1 MVVGVAVVVLASGG
15 GGGLVADTRGA
26 GTTMPSPTSLGTPIA
41 SSATPAA
48 RPSGSQAS
56 ASPSASV
63 SPGVSAEPSQRP
75 IGFVVVGSTT
85 LYYAADGTVV
95 PVPAVDGLKIR
106 INAGKAEYRAVQ
118 ANPYGLGAGAY
129 AGEFRP
135 LVAAGQIDGS
145 SAQTGGLVL
154 VPGVVT
160 RLISDQLASTKP
172 DVPRWL
178 VALPVDIRTSAGS
191 VAVSYD
197 QFGQIGSSSAPR
209 VEIRYTGSLPVV
221 EADPFNGGYHVL
233 VEGVTATDWQI
244 IDPVRLSLPA
254 DKIDPAL
261 AMNQLVV
268 YGSGV
273 PTSGEKLIRRDIGH
287 DGKVRVGQVMLSAA
301 SSVSVS
307 LVVAGSHADLD
318 PDKVLRIGDAP
329 VFVASS

>member
-1 MVVGVAVVVLASGG
+1 MVVGVAVVVQASGG
-15 GGGLVADTRGA
+15 GGGLVADTGGA
-26 GTTMPSPTSLGTPIA
+26 GTTMPRPTSLSTPTA
-41 SSATPAA
+41 ASATPAA
-48 RPSGSQAS
+48 RPSGSQTS
-56 ASPSASV
+56 ASPSASA
-63 SPGVSAEPSQRP
+63 SPGVSAEPSQRQG
-75 IGFVVVGSTT
+75 GFVVVGSTT
-85 LYYAADGTVV
+85 FYYAADGTVM
-95 PVPAVDGLKIR
+95 PVPTVAGLR
-106 INAGKAEYRAVQ
+106 VGINAGKAEYRAVQ
-118 ANPYGLGAGAY
+118 SNPYGLGAGAY

-154 VPGVVT
+154 VPGVVA

-172 DVPRWL
+172 DVPRWV

-191 VAVSYD
+191 VSVSYD
-197 QFGQIGSSSAPR
+197 QFGQIGSSNAPR
-209 VEIRYTGSLPVV
+209 VEIRYSGSLPVV
-221 EADPFNGGYHVL
+221 EAVPSNGGYHVL

-273 PTSGEKLIRRDIGH
+273 PTSAGKLIRRDIGH

-301 SSVSVS
+301 SSVSIS
-307 LVVAGSHADLD
+307 LVVAESHADLG
-318 PDKVLRIGDAP
+318 PDKVLMVGTVP

>member
-1 MVVGVAVVVLASGG
+1 MVVGVAVLVLASGG
-15 GGGLVADTRGA
+15 GGGLVADTGSA
-26 GTTMPSPTSLGTPIA
+26 GTTMPRPTSLSTPTGA
-41 SSATPAA
+41 FATPAA
-48 RPSGSQAS
+48 RPSGSPAS
-56 ASPSASV
+56 ASPSTSA
-63 SPGVSAEPSQRP
+63 SPGVSAEPTQRQG
-75 IGFVVVGSTT
+75 GFAVVGSTT
-85 LYYAADGTVV
+85 FYYAADGTVM
-95 PVPAVDGLKIR
+95 PVPTVAGLKVG

-118 ANPYGLGAGAY
+118 SNPYGLGVGAY

-154 VPGVVT
+154 VPGVVN
-160 RLISDQLASTKP
+160 RLISDELASTKP
-172 DVPRWL
+172 DVPRWV

-197 QFGQIGSSSAPR
+197 QYGQIGSSSAPR
-209 VEIRYTGSLPVV
+209 VEIRYSGSLPVV
-221 EADPFNGGYHVL
+221 EAVPNNGGYHVL

-273 PTSGEKLIRRDIGH
+273 PTSGGNLIRRDIGH

-301 SSVSVS
+301 SSVSIS
-307 LVVAGSHADLD
+307 LVVAGSHADLG
-318 PDKVLRIGDAP
+318 PDKVLMVGDVP

>member
-1 MVVGVAVVVLASGG
+1 
-15 GGGLVADTRGA
+15 
-26 GTTMPSPTSLGTPIA
+26 
-41 SSATPAA
+41 
-48 RPSGSQAS
+48 
-56 ASPSASV
+56 
-63 SPGVSAEPSQRP
+63 
-75 IGFVVVGSTT
+75 VGSTT
-85 LYYAADGTVV
+85 FYYAADGTVM
-95 PVPAVDGLKIR
+95 PVPTVAGLR
-106 INAGKAEYRAVQ
+106 VGINAGKAEYRAVQ
-118 ANPYGLGAGAY
+118 SNPYGLGAGAY

-154 VPGVVT
+154 VPGVVA

-172 DVPRWL
+172 DVPRWV

-191 VAVSYD
+191 VSVSYD
-197 QFGQIGSSSAPR
+197 QFGQIGSSNAPR
-209 VEIRYTGSLPVV
+209 VEIRYSGSLPVV
-221 EADPFNGGYHVL
+221 EAVPSNGGYHVL

-273 PTSGEKLIRRDIGH
+273 PTSAGKLIRRDIGH

-301 SSVSVS
+301 SSVSIS
-307 LVVAGSHADLD
+307 LVVAESHADLG
-318 PDKVLRIGDAP
+318 PDKVLMVGTVP